1 MTVETSKAPA
11 TAWWSLTPEDAA
23 SELTTGLEGLTS
35 AEAATRL
42 EKYGPNQLTATK
54 AQSFFQLALRQ
65 FIDPMNLMLTAVALI
80 SLFIDQISTAILVGL
95 LVAFNIV
102 TGARQEQK
110 AQASVDALA
119 TMQVP
124 QVRVRRDGAVITVP
138 APQVVPGDI
147 VELEAGDIVPADGRV
162 VRGSTLETQE
172 ASLTGES
179 TPIEKTSDAL
189 AGDAIVL
196 GDRKSMVYQNTSI
209 TRGTATVLVVATGM
223 TTEMGA
229 IATMLSQV
237 ERVPSPL
244 QKELGALTKVI
255 GSVAWGA
262 VAVIIGIGLFRDQ
275 SFADLMFLG
284 TAVAISAIP
293 TGMPTFVQQ
302 MLAWGANQL
311 AGSKAIISSLN
322 DVETLGATSAICSDK
337 TGTLTMNEM
346 MARSV
351 WIGGRTFTVDGAGY
365 SFEGTVRTADGEPVA
380 TGQQFAL
387 ALALPNDATVSAD
400 GAVIGDPTEAAFVVL
415 AEKLGVDVAETK
427 NKYPRIG
434 EVPFDSDYKFMAT
447 LHRVVIE
454 DKEQLVLIAK
464 GAPDVLLSR
473 SAQAF
478 VRPGELAPIAKYS
491 DAITEEIEYRS
502 AQGLRTLALAL
513 RTIAAKDEAAALADP
528 MSAVKDL
535 AFVGVVGIVDPL
547 RLEAKLAVEE
557 AQAAGITVR
566 MITGDH
572 VVTAAAIGKELGL
585 KGEGLSGTQFAALTD
600 EELEARLDTLSVFG
614 RVTPQDKLRLVQQL
628 QERGEVV
635 AMTGD
640 AVNDAAAIKQAD
652 IGVAMGSGSEVTKQ
666 AAKLVLTDDNF
677 ATLVHA
683 VRLGRAVYQKIANY
697 LTFQMGQLISLI
709 MLFLAASIF
718 NINEGMALTPIQVL
732 VINFAVAIFAVFV
745 ILLDPEPAGLM
756 QRPPRDVTKGIANRS
771 NIFRWLIYGGAL
783 FIASFLPLWIFGD
796 QLMPGEASDPVTM
809 TYIVLGLGTIGTAV
823 AMRRDPEPGFTA
835 PWGKAI
841 PLIIWPIVI
850 LVASTELGFLQN
862 WIDTTELDGTQW
874 LISIGLAAFSVLVV
888 EVDKLFRR
896 RRLAAATPVAPA
908 TVVESVAPARAR

>member
-1 MTVETSKAPA
+1 MTTETANVPA
-11 TAWWSLTPEDAA
+11 TSWWTMEPDAA
-23 SELTTGLEGLTS
+23 AAQLSTGLDGLTS
-35 AEAATRL
+35 SEAQTRL
-42 EKYGPNQLTATK
+42 AHYGPNQLTATK
-54 AQSFFQLALRQ
+54 AATFFQLAVKQ
-65 FIDPMNLMLTAVALI
+65 IIDPMNLMLTAVAII
-80 SLFIDQISTAILVGL
+80 SFAIQQVSTGILVAL
-95 LVAFNIV
+95 LVAFNVIS
-102 TGARQEQK
+102 GARQEQK

-124 QVRVRRDGAVITVP
+124 QVRVRRDGAVVTVP
-138 APQVVPGDI
+138 APQLVPGDI
-147 VELEAGDIVPADGRV
+147 VELEAGDIVPADARV
-162 VRGSTLETQE
+162 VRASTLETQE
-172 ASLTGES
+172 AALTGES
-179 TPIEKTSDAL
+179 TPIEKTATAL
-189 AGDAIVL
+189 HGDEIVL
-196 GDRKSMVYQNTSI
+196 GDRKTMVYQNTSV

-237 ERVPSPL
+237 ERVRSPL

-262 VAVIIGIGLFRDQ
+262 VAVIIGIGLVRDQ
-275 SFADLMFLG
+275 SFADLMLLG

-311 AGSKAIISSLN
+311 AQSKAIIASLN

-365 SFEGTVRTADGEPVA
+365 SFDGTVRTSDGEPVA
-380 TGQQFAL
+380 TGQQLAL
-387 ALALPNDATVSAD
+387 ALALPNDATVTAD
-400 GAVIGDPTEAAFVVL
+400 GVVVGDPTEAAFVVL
-415 AEKLGVDVAETK
+415 AEKLGVDVQETK
-427 NKYPRIG
+427 QRYPRLG

-447 LHRVVIE
+447 IHRVTTDGAE
-454 DKEQLVLIAK
+454 RMVLIAK
-464 GAPDVLLSR
+464 GAPDVLLAR
-473 SAQAF
+473 SSQA
-478 VRPGELAPIAKYS
+478 VVSKGELAPIAQYS
-491 DAITEEIEYRS
+491 DAVTTEIEYRS

-513 RTIAAKDEAAALADP
+513 RLIDAKDEEATLADP
-528 MSAVKDL
+528 MAAVRDL

-547 RLEAKLAVEE
+547 RQEAKVAVEE
-557 AQAAGITVR
+557 AKAAGITVR

-585 KGEGLSGTQFAALTD
+585 EGEGLAGTQFAALSD
-600 EELEARLDTLSVFG
+600 EELDARLDHLAVFG
-614 RVTPQDKLRLVQQL
+614 RVTPQDKLRLVQRL
-628 QERGEVV
+628 QARGEVV

-640 AVNDAAAIKQAD
+640 AVNDAAAIKQSD

-709 MLFLAASIF
+709 LLFLMASVF

-756 QRPPRDVTKGIANRS
+756 QRPPRDVTKGIANSS
-771 NIFRWLIYGGAL
+771 NIARWLVYGGVL
-783 FIASFLPLWIFGD
+783 FLASFAPLVIFGD
-796 QLMPGEASDPVTM
+796 DLNPGDASDPMTM

-823 AMRRDPEPGFTA
+823 AMRRDPEPGFVG
-835 PWGKAI
+835 PWGKAVQ
-841 PLIIWPIVI
+841 LIAWPIVI
-850 LVASTELGFLQN
+850 LIASTELGFLQR
-862 WIDTTELDGTQW
+862 WIDTTSLNGTQW
-874 LISIGLAAFSVLVV
+874 LICIGLAAVSVLVV
-888 EVDKLFRR
+888 EIDKALRR
-896 RRLAAATPVAPA
+896 RRHARNLS
-908 TVVESVAPARAR
+908 TVQEAVAPARAR